1 MEQQKKYTDSYAKY
15 PAIYAQEKYS
25 GVGIGDVADGT
36 QIITGNIDNIS
47 LKKMNPNGKSE
58 SNNIYETLPTISES
72 LGTSVKS
79 LTCTQ
84 TFYHT
89 AQLSSYYNDPNF
101 LGEYFG
107 LCVVYEQSLSGIL
120 LVLFLPRL

>member
-1 MEQQKKYTDSYAKY
+1 
-15 PAIYAQEKYS
+15 
-25 GVGIGDVADGT
+25 
-36 QIITGNIDNIS
+36 
-47 LKKMNPNGKSE
+47 MNPNGKSE

-89 AQLSSYYNDPNF
+89 AQLSSYYNDLNFYNMIFETGAHFWIASRYVDNDPNF

-107 LCVVYEQSLSGIL
+107 LRVVYEQSLSGIL
-120 LVLFLPRL
+120 LVLFLQRL